1 MRPGDPDPQAGFTLL
16 NELSESETEW
26 LLTGGETRFCER
38 DLVLVKEGCRI
49 DYLYIILEGVF
60 SVSVGGTGGREIAKL
75 GPGQIVGEMS
85 FLEDRP
91 ASATVIALEG
101 SQVICIPRDKLEA
114 KMRFD
119 TAFSAH
125 MHRALGIVTSR
136 RLRDA
141 VGQLG
146 RWLES
151 EPSAEAEVLARWERV
166 AHLTQQFKEQVIA
179 AGKALEQDESASE
192 DLTVALRTFSQR
204 MNEAIGDDSPETVDA
219 RDELGARIQREL
231 IALLL
236 KARTPAQIY
245 HKPRAYPADF
255 RAMEMIVNGTPE
267 GSNRLGALLDDAFL
281 QLPAI
286 TALSDGRRLL
296 VEEFIERCASRNFD
310 SLKIAGIG
318 SAPSAE
324 LAPMLAGIPS
334 TKAEVAL
341 IEFDDEALLRIRSHP
356 PVPDPLRLEMETLV
370 DLALGR
376 HRAPVKECDFVYVP
390 VLANSLSDRFF
401 LGLLNYLHDCLKPGG
416 WASVGCFHPKN
427 PDKAFLQHV
436 LGWPIHHRTEGEV
449 NSLFRRSKFRSAC
462 EGIRYEPQG
471 TFFVA
476 TCSRGNNS
484 EDSPS

>member
-38 DLVLVKEGCRI
+38 DMVLVKEGCRI
-49 DYLYIILEGVF
+49 DYLYLILEGVF
-60 SVSVGGTGGREIAKL
+60 SVAVGGANGREIAKL

-91 ASATVIALEG
+91 ASATVTALEG

-141 VGQLG
+141 LGQLG

-151 EPSAEAEVLARWERV
+151 EPAAESEVLARWERI
-166 AHLTQQFKEQVIA
+166 AHLTQQFKERVID
-179 AGKALEQDESASE
+179 AGKTLERDGDASE
-192 DLTVALRTFSQR
+192 DLTIELRTFSQR
-204 MNEAIGDDSPETVDA
+204 VNEAIGDDSPETVDA

-231 IALLL
+231 IALFL
-236 KARTPAQIY
+236 KAKTPAQLY
-245 HKPRAYPADF
+245 HKPRAYPGDF
-255 RAMEMIVNGTPE
+255 RAMEMIVGGKPE
-267 GSNRLGALLDDAFL
+267 GGNRLGTLLDDAFL
-281 QLPAI
+281 QLPSI
-286 TALSDGRRLL
+286 TALRDSRGVI
-296 VEEFIERCASRNFD
+296 VEEFLQHFASGASQ
-310 SLKIAGIG
+310 SLQIAAIG
-318 SAPSAE
+318 SAPSSE
-324 LAPMLAGIPS
+324 LKQMFEGVAAL
-334 TKAEVAL
+334 EVEATV
-341 IEFDDEALLRIRSHP
+341 IEFDDEALLRVRANP
-356 PVPDPLRLEMETLV
+356 PVSKPLRLEMETLV

-376 HRAPVKECDFVYVP
+376 HRAAVNGCDFVYAP
-390 VLANSLSDRFF
+390 VLGNSLSDRFF
-401 LGLLNYLHDCLKPGG
+401 LGLLNYIHDCLEPGG
-416 WASVGCFHPKN
+416 WAAVGCFHPQN

-436 LGWPIHHRTEGEV
+436 LGWPIHHRTEAEV
-449 NSLFRRSKFRSAC
+449 NSLFRRSKFRGAC
-462 EGIRYEPQG
+462 EGIRFEPQG

-476 TCSRGNNS
+476 TCSRGNDS
-484 EDSPS
+484 ED